1 MWTQFFWRKIM
12 IHLPVNTY
20 LLHHYYFYHVS
31 VFTPNSFFPLHDH
44 DFCEFFIVLQ
54 GRLRHIFNGKT
65 TVCEPGTI
73 CFLHPEDMH
82 ELHCASGCSLVKIM
96 NCNVLTDEARRL
108 FRDIVGSG
116 HMALEDCIQQ
126 ISPQSQIRKQAIMEE
141 AEEILNYPDR
151 TLKKA
156 RLKLLL
162 GNIFL
167 LLIAASGFAADS
179 APEWLQSARTAMR
192 KPENFRLGLKR
203 FIELSGRTQEH
214 LCRAMR
220 RYYSETPQQWLT
232 EVRLEA
238 VFDRL
243 LRQGGDISM
252 MAFEAGFHNLS
263 WFRRAFRQRY
273 GVSPKTIRKK
283 G

>member
-1 MWTQFFWRKIM
+1 M
-12 IHLPVNTY
+12 IHLPANPH
-20 LLHHYYFYHVS
+20 LQQHYYFHHTS
-31 VFTPNSFFPLHDH
+31 VFTPGSFFPLHDH
-44 DFCEFFIVLQ
+44 DFCEFFVVLQ
-54 GRLRHIFNGKT
+54 GRLQHFFNGKAAIY
-65 TVCEPGTI
+65 EPGTI
-73 CFLHPEDMH
+73 CFLRPGDTH
-82 ELHCASGCSLVKIM
+82 ELHCAPGSPQVRIM

-108 FRDIVGSG
+108 FRDIAGSG

-126 ISPQSQIRKQAIMEE
+126 ISPKSQIRKQAIMEE
-141 AEEILNYPDR
+141 AEEILHYPDK

-179 APEWLQSARTAMR
+179 APEWLQSACSAMR

-203 FIELSGRTQEH
+203 FVELSGRSQEH

-232 EVRLEA
+232 DVRLEA
-238 VFDRL
+238 VFDQL
-243 LRQGGDISM
+243 LRYGGDISM
-252 MAFEAGFHNLS
+252 VAFEAGFHNLS

-273 GVSPKTIRKK
+273 GIPPKTIRKK
-283 G
+283 R

>member
-1 MWTQFFWRKIM
+1 M
-12 IHLPVNTY
+12 IHLPANQR
-20 LLHHYYFYHVS
+20 LQQHYYVYHVS
-31 VFTPNSFFPLHDH
+31 FFTQDSFFPLHDH

-54 GRLRHIFNGKT
+54 GRLRHTFNGKT
-65 TVCEPGTI
+65 AVYEPGTI
-73 CFLHPEDMH
+73 CFLRPGDTH
-82 ELHCASGCSLVKIM
+82 ELHCAPGSPQVRII

-116 HMALEDCIQQ
+116 HMALEDCIQL
-126 ISPQSQIRKQAIMEE
+126 ISPKSQIRKQAIIEE
-141 AEEILNYPDR
+141 AEEILHAADE
-151 TLKKA
+151 TFKKA

-179 APEWLQSARTAMR
+179 APEWLQSARSAMR

-232 EVRLEA
+232 KVRLEA

-243 LRQGGDISM
+243 MRQGGDISM
-252 MAFEAGFHNLS
+252 MAFEAGVRNLS

>member
-1 MWTQFFWRKIM
+1 M
-12 IHLPVNTY
+12 IHLPANQR
-20 LLHHYYFYHVS
+20 LQQHYYVYHAS
-31 VFTPNSFFPLHDH
+31 VFTPKSFFPLHDH

-54 GRLRHIFNGKT
+54 GKLRHIFNGET
-65 TVCEPGTI
+65 TVYEPGTI
-73 CFLHPEDMH
+73 CFLRPGDTH
-82 ELHCASGCSLVKIM
+82 ELHCAPGSALVEIM

-108 FRDIVGSG
+108 FRDIAGSG
-116 HMALEDCIQQ
+116 HMVLEDCIQH
-126 ISPQSQIRKQAIMEE
+126 ISPKSQIRKQAIMED
-141 AEEILNYPDR
+141 AEEILHSTDE

-162 GNIFL
+162 GNILL

-179 APEWLQSARTAMR
+179 APEWLRSARTAMR

-203 FIELSGRTQEH
+203 FVELSGRTQEH

-252 MAFEAGFHNLS
+252 TAFEAGFRNLS

-273 GVSPKTIRKK
+273 GVTPKTIRKK